1 MTRSFIQR
9 RGPATGGGSLRA
21 LCAGTAF
28 LMLAGCSSTP
38 DWANPVEWYRGAKD
52 AVVGSDKDES
62 ASGTESGKT
71 TKSGART
78 GTASSEKSAPGKDKA
93 FPNLASVPERPQ
105 GPTEEEKDR
114 MAKSLAADRANARYS
129 DETIRRQTESAAA
142 SSATATASSAAPV
155 PPSLSSTATPSAP
168 ARSSPQVARAP
179 LPAPA
184 AVPPPVPAAVSQP
197 PLPGAIPPVAPLPPI
212 ASQPPRFDPPPA
224 SPQMA
229 NDSQFVRSL
238 VSRPTPSTRSIARIG
253 NPSFG
258 APPADIAAALGAGSP
273 PAATMQGTGFA
284 APFGA
289 PAGTL
294 ASAGAVDGEKIAT
307 IKFAVGS
314 ASLDP
319 GDRQQVVQVAQVY
332 RQRGGAIRI
341 EGHASSRT
349 KDMQPVQHQLVNFNV
364 SLNRANAVAS
374 ELIRQGVP
382 AEAVFV
388 AAMSDSQPIFYEV
401 MPAGEAGNQ
410 RVDIYFVN

>member
-1 MTRSFIQR
+1 M
-9 RGPATGGGSLRA
+9 RA
-21 LCAGTAF
+21 VCAGTAL

-38 DWANPVEWYRGAKD
+38 DWANPVEWYRGARD
-52 AVVGSDKDES
+52 AVVGSDTDES
-62 ASGTESGKT
+62 ASGAERGKT
-71 TKSGART
+71 TNSAART
-78 GTASSEKSAPGKDKA
+78 ETSSGTNATPGKDKP

-105 GPTEEEKDR
+105 GPTEEEKER

-129 DETIRRQTESAAA
+129 DETIRRQTETAAATSPAA
-142 SSATATASSAAPV
+142 SSSSGASSAAPV
-155 PPSLSSTATPSAP
+155 PPSLSSGSAP

-179 LPAPA
+179 LPASTA
-184 AVPPPVPAAVSQP
+184 APPPIPAPASQP
-197 PLPGAIPPVAPLPPI
+197 PLPGAMPPVAPLSPI

-258 APPADIAAALGAGSP
+258 EPPADIAAALGAGSA
-273 PAATMQGTGFA
+273 PAGMASGTTFDA
-284 APFGA
+284 ALAA

-294 ASAGAVDGEKIAT
+294 ATAGSVEGEKVAT
-307 IKFAVGS
+307 VNFAMGS
-314 ASLDP
+314 AALDAA
-319 GDRQQVVQVAQVY
+319 DRRQIVEVANVY

-349 KDMQPVQHQLVNFNV
+349 KDMEPVQHQLVNFNV

-388 AAMSDSQPIFYEV
+388 AAMSDSQPIYYEV

-410 RVDIYFVN
+410 RVEIYFVN